1 MLLCVQGEMRYTVFM
16 YYVYILLCKDGTYY
30 TGVTN
35 DLDARLAAHR
45 SGTGARYTRAHGAV
59 RFVYTRRCRN
69 RSYAQKREAA
79 IKRLSR
85 AEKEQLIAS
94 AG

>member
-1 MLLCVQGEMRYTVFM
+1 MRYTMFM
-16 YYVYILLCKDGTYY
+16 YNVYILLCKDGTYY

-35 DLDARLAAHR
+35 DLDARLEAHKN
-45 SGTGARYTRAHGAV
+45 GTGARYTRAHGAV

-79 IKRLSR
+79 IKKMSR
-85 AEKEQLIAS
+85 SEKEDLIRS
-94 AG
+94 VV